1 MRRSQA
7 KMGNHSPAES
17 CVVHGYMR
25 VSWPEY
31 KEEFQRLI
39 ASQQNAVKRI
49 HTLSAS
55 NTQKRQQI
63 MKGPVFLL
71 VIIVSSQKVKVS
83 FNPIRFIKGL
93 QSVTSLPG
101 ISIDEQTKK
110 CFSAFYRCCSSETE
124 IPQRFVY

>member
-1 MRRSQA
+1 
-7 KMGNHSPAES
+7 
-17 CVVHGYMR
+17 MR

-31 KEEFQRLI
+31 KEGLQRLI

-71 VIIVSSQKVKVS
+71 AIIVSSQKVKVS
-83 FNPIRFIKGL
+83 FNPNNNNNNINKDV
-93 QSVTSLPG
+93 SSLAGCDP
-101 ISIDEQTKK
+101 
-110 CFSAFYRCCSSETE
+110 AHN
-124 IPQRFVY
+124 